1 MEREV
6 AAKEIDEFKVA
17 TQQYLVTAPLSGFVA
32 KVKKIFPNAD
42 FKRLSKEKPSSDSVA
57 DSSEHG
63 VLENESRRMPVSLPY
78 SETEKTFALKLSGM
92 FANGATNAQIEREVI
107 EEIRQAGDRANANL
121 EERLSKLE
129 STVRTLNM
137 TFGVKK

>member
-1 MEREV
+1 M
-6 AAKEIDEFKVA
+6 
-17 TQQYLVTAPLSGFVA
+17 
-32 KVKKIFPNAD
+32 
-42 FKRLSKEKPSSDSVA
+42 A
-57 DSSEHG
+57 DSIEHG
-63 VLENESRRMPVSLPY
+63 VLENESRRMPGSLPY

-107 EEIRQAGDRANANL
+107 EEIRQAGDRAKANL

-137 TFGVKK
+137 MFGVKE